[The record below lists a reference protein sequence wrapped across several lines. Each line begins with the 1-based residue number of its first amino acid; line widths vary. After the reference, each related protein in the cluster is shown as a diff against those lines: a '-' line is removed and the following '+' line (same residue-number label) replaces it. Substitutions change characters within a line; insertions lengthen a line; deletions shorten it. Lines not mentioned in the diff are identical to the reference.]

1 MAWSKPFDDVEVEYV
16 RNHYPKMGCAALAA
30 KLGRSDRGVRN
41 LVKRLGLTEPC
52 APAGAR
58 SSYDACA
65 PAREQPAGDVA
76 SERQDELSELREMK
90 KVLKH
95 TMHDDIDPRA
105 LPKVTAEL
113 REVIRRISELEEG
126 DADGG
131 SGALA
136 GSSGSLVVSV
146 PLRPA

>member
-1 MAWSKPFDDVEVEYV
+1 MAWSKPFDDVEAEYV

-30 KLGRSDRGVRN
+30 KLGRSERGVRN
-41 LVKRLGLTEPC
+41 LVKRLGLAEPC

-58 SSYDACA
+58 SKHDARA
-65 PAREQPAGDVA
+65 SVTPALEEDC
-76 SERQDELSELREMK
+76 ERQDELAELREMK

-126 DADGG
+126 GSDGG